1 MTNRN
6 KKRIY
11 FDASAYVKAFT
22 NEDGSDHAKQI
33 LDLAQDPANESFQI
47 LLSVWT
53 INETI
58 AAIDQKVNRL
68 REITQEQG
76 TNIIATIFEKTKTYY
91 ERTSN
96 IGFVLLTLDSIRDSS
111 VFIYTLHVS
120 SDDALHL
127 YQAWSNDCEYFVC
140 KDKELKRK
148 VGNNI
153 PDLKIVDITN
163 RREIDD
169 LLQTLR
175 SLK

>member
-1 MTNRN
+1 LTNR
-6 KKRIY
+6 KRIY

-22 NEDGSDHAKQI
+22 NEDGSDHAKRI
-33 LDLAQDPANESFQI
+33 LELAQDSANESFQI

-58 AAIDQKVNRL
+58 AAIDQKGNQHH
-68 REITQEQG
+68 EITQEQA
-76 TNIIATIFEKTKTYY
+76 TNIIATILEKTKTYY

-96 IGFVLLTLDSIRDSS
+96 IGFVLLNVDSIRDSS
-111 VFIYTLHVS
+111 VFIHTLHVS

-163 RREIDD
+163 SVEIND
-169 LLQTLR
+169 LLHALGT
-175 SLK
+175 S